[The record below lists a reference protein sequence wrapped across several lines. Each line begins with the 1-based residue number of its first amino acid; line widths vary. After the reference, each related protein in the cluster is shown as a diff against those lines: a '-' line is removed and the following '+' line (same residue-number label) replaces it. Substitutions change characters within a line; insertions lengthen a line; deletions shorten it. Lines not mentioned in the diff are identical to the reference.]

1 MPAGGEFTSVD
12 PRAADAVALWTAAQ
26 PAVSA
31 FVHAL
36 VGDRDLRDEVL
47 QDTVARILESY
58 GSYDP
63 SRPFLPWA
71 LTLARR
77 AAYDARRRRMRFPAP
92 LTEAAQDSLAAAIAD
107 VEPAERAAADH
118 LDACLKRLDGRQRQ
132 MCELRYRTGLKPAR
146 IAELMGL
153 SSNTVSKSLQR
164 IREALRECIE
174 RQIRAAATGGPA

>member
-1 MPAGGEFTSVD
+1 
-12 PRAADAVALWTAAQ
+12 
-26 PAVSA
+26 
-31 FVHAL
+31 
-36 VGDRDLRDEVL
+36 
-47 QDTVARILESY
+47 
-58 GSYDP
+58 
-63 SRPFLPWA
+63 
-71 LTLARR
+71 
-77 AAYDARRRRMRFPAP
+77 MRFPAP

-174 RQIRAAATGGPA
+174 RQIRAAATGGRA